1 LKWTAVGIDAII
13 SELDDCASFRHRR
26 GFRDVVDA
34 ESADFPL
41 AYNVLTHSNA
51 NQLVRL
57 LRAIYRPHNVIC
69 VHVDAKV
76 FSCSPTTNFASL
88 SVLGIALK
96 RLICLVFLVVSM
108 IICVTEYAASDCF

>member
-1 LKWTAVGIDAII
+1 MKWTAVGIDAII

-76 FSCSPTTNFASL
+76 FSCSHTHTHTHTHTFNGPFSRTTRVGRYQKS
-88 SVLGIALK
+88 K
-96 RLICLVFLVVSM
+96 TKLVF
-108 IICVTEYAASDCF
+108 F